1 MRTLTRT
8 AVPTTA
14 PTVGTPGSSL
24 LRRNRDFRL
33 LYTGEVTGQFG
44 GSVTNLALPL
54 IATVVLH
61 ADALKV
67 SSLTAAAWLPWLLL
81 GLPAGAWV
89 DRLRRRP
96 VMLAAAACSLL
107 LYLTIP
113 VAGTLGLLTFPQLL
127 AVAFCA
133 GVSAVFFQ
141 TAYTALLPTLVAE
154 PDRAEGNAKIQGSA
168 SVAQFAGRSSAGA
181 IAQFFGPVNGL
192 FANTVTFLVS
202 VLCTARIHEAERRTA
217 PAARRSLRQDVG
229 EGLRLVLGDSWLRSI
244 LAYGGLSNL
253 ALTAYQSIQVI
264 FLLNR
269 AGLPQGLIG
278 TLIALSGLGGIAGA
292 AVARRVGAAIGTA
305 RALLLFQLGLPVL
318 ALLIPLADKG
328 AGAACYLVGG
338 LAVSGGVVAG
348 NVLRA
353 TFIQRYVP
361 AEMFGRTS
369 ATTAVVVYGT
379 MPIGALLGGGLAQA
393 FGLGTAMWLSC
404 AAVPLAATVLL
415 CSPIRRHRDL
425 PNRPMT
431 AAPTA

>member
-1 MRTLTRT
+1 MRTLTRAT
-8 AVPTTA
+8 ESP
-14 PTVGTPGSSL
+14 VGTPGSSL

-44 GSVTNLALPL
+44 TSVTNLALPL
-54 IATVVLH
+54 IATVTLR
-61 ADALKV
+61 ADALEV

-89 DRLRRRP
+89 DRMRRRP
-96 VMLAAAACSLL
+96 VMLTAAACSLL
-107 LYLTIP
+107 LYLTVP
-113 VAGTLGLLTFPQLL
+113 VAGALGLLTFPQLL

-133 GVSAVFFQ
+133 GISTVFFQ
-141 TAYTALLPTLVAE
+141 TAYTALLPTLLAA
-154 PDRAEGNAKIQGSA
+154 PDRAEGNARIQGSA

-192 FANTVTFLVS
+192 FANTATFLVS
-202 VLCTARIHEAERRTA
+202 LLCTAGIHEAAR
-217 PAARRSLRQDVG
+217 PATRAAGRSLRRDIG
-229 EGLRLVLGDSWLRSI
+229 EGLRLVLADSWLRSV

-253 ALTAYQSIQVI
+253 ALTAYQSIQVV
-264 FLLNR
+264 FLLDR

-278 TLIALSGLGGIAGA
+278 TLIALSGLGGMAGA

-305 RALLLFQLGLPVL
+305 RALLLFQLGLPIL
-318 ALLIPLADKG
+318 ALLIPLADRG
-328 AGAACYLVGG
+328 AGAVCCVVGG

-353 TFIQRYVP
+353 TFVQQYVP
-361 AEMFGRTS
+361 AELFGRTS

-379 MPIGALLGGGLAQA
+379 MPLGALLAGALAQTV
-393 FGLGTAMWLSC
+393 GLGPAMWISC
-404 AAVPLAATVLL
+404 AGVPLAALTLL
-415 CSPIRRHRDL
+415 CSPVRRHREL
-425 PNRPMT
+425 PTRPMT